1 MWEIFQNLKKTKAC
15 VRCVFVC
22 TRCVIVCTFLVPLEL
37 FFSVD
42 NNMNIILPEMQQIFI
57 NIAQNNEFSREFDV
71 RVPAPQQC

>member
-1 MWEIFQNLKKTKAC
+1 VGNLPKPEKDQGLCERGVSSCA
-15 VRCVFVC
+15 RGVF
-22 TRCVIVCTFLVPLEL
+22 VCTFLVPLEL

-57 NIAQNNEFSREFDV
+57 NFAQNNEFSREFDV